1 MCGWKHVTSFAKW
14 NYFCKEVEEEN
25 ELPDIYSEKE
35 TRIQKLNELL
45 VFFVIMLATILPSMY
60 NLFISPMESRVP
72 IWAKVM
78 TGLTSCMWIYVFI
91 RLFWKIKKLKSEIL

>member
-35 TRIQKLNELL
+35 TRIQNLL
-45 VFFVIMLATILPSMY
+45 SCYSFCNYVCNDNASALLMFSWTIR
-60 NLFISPMESRVP
+60 I
-72 IWAKVM
+72 
-78 TGLTSCMWIYVFI
+78 
-91 RLFWKIKKLKSEIL
+91 

>member
-35 TRIQKLNELL
+35 TRIQKLTELL
-45 VFFVIMLATILPSMY
+45 QFL
-60 NLFISPMESRVP
+60 
-72 IWAKVM
+72 
-78 TGLTSCMWIYVFI
+78 
-91 RLFWKIKKLKSEIL
+91 